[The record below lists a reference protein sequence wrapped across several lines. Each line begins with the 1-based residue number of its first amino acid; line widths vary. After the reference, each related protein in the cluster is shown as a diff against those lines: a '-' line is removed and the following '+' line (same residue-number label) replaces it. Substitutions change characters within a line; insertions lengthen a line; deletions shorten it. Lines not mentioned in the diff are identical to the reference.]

1 MFDDPVLET
10 EPLTNAE
17 RDAITADLQAKGMP
31 PDEAK
36 AYLED
41 DGLDGARQWYRSYW
55 RQNRELQDDRARR
68 AMLGDARARDTG
80 VSQMASAVV
89 ARDVAAHGS
98 GARLGKPIGTG
109 ATFNP
114 WVGILLG
121 GMAAAAIGV
130 VLGLLTAGPSNA
142 AGQPT
147 GRVGVDQVAA
157 GQPAAKLKI
166 ASGSAIDFTFNNLA
180 NSTCPAGSIQGGFG
194 AGYMITLNPDGS
206 ITFTHQAASPFA
218 PDMTGT
224 TSGTSVK
231 ANGANNIEK
240 QTVTGNFDRLGN
252 PTSFT
257 GKAAL
262 TLPAAGGKDCTA
274 GFDAK
279 ADIKGASG
287 GAVAPPPS
295 LADVIRPGSGLGTT
309 SGGTQTQNGL
319 AWLAIAAAAVLI
331 AAAVGIALS
340 ERPPQYE
347 RGAEPDDNDDG
358 DIEPYD
364 DQSQY
369 DTSEEER
376 AVEVPPGGLG
386 FDPVPPGPPA
396 EPSKPTFPNEIG

>member
-1 MFDDPVLET
+1 ML
-10 EPLTNAE
+10 
-17 RDAITADLQAKGMP
+17 

-41 DGLDGARQWYRSYW
+41 DSLDGARQWYPASYW

-142 AGQPT
+142 VGQPT
-147 GRVGVDQVAA
+147 GPVGVDQVAA

-166 ASGSAIDFTFNNLA
+166 ASGSAIDFTFNNLT
-180 NSTCPAGSIQGGFG
+180 NSTCPPGTIGGGFG
-194 AGYMITLNPDGS
+194 AGYMTTLNPDGS

-240 QTVTGNFDRLGN
+240 QTVTGNFDRLDN
-252 PTSFT
+252 PTGFT

-309 SGGTQTQNGL
+309 SGGTQTPNGL
-319 AWLAIAAAAVLI
+319 GWLAIAAAAVLI

-347 RGAEPDDNDDG
+347 RGTEPDDDDG

-364 DQSQY
+364 DQSEY
-369 DTSEEER
+369 EPSPSEEPR
-376 AVEVPPGGLG
+376 AVDIPPGGYG
-386 FDPVPPGPPA
+386 FDRCLLGRPLSPANPPSRTRSDRCQDRDEAGWRWGWRRSA
-396 EPSKPTFPNEIG
+396 ACSAG